1 MKTKTKKHTP
11 NKILSIEELRKKV
24 ETKIY
29 SKERKDIEKLSDVV
43 KSKLKESDK
52 FSIN

>member
-29 SKERKDIEKLSDVV
+29 GKEKKDMEKLGDVV
-43 KSKLKESDK
+43 KNKLKEFDK
-52 FSIN
+52 FNLN

>member
-1 MKTKTKKHTP
+1 MKKQTKKHTP

-29 SKERKDIEKLSDVV
+29 GKEKKDMEKLGEVV
-43 KSKLKESDK
+43 KSKLKEFDK

>member
-1 MKTKTKKHTP
+1 MKKTKHTP
-11 NKILSIEELRKKV
+11 NKILPIEELRKKV

-29 SKERKDIEKLSDVV
+29 GKEKKDMEKLSDVV
-43 KSKLKESDK
+43 KSKLKDFER